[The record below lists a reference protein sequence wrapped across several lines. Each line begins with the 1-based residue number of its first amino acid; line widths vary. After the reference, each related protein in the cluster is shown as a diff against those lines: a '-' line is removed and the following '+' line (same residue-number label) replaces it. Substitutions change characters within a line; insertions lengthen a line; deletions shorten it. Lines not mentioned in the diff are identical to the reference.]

1 MSSKLLPYKTK
12 NQVEAGCDE
21 AGRGCLAGPVVA
33 AAVILPKSFK
43 NELLN
48 DNSPSVVNAA
58 INSVSYI
65 LLPDYIP
72 LLIEKLKRP
81 ETEKSAIS
89 TLKNYG
95 KAALNILSDTLNHEL
110 TDNQTK
116 KNIIEIV
123 GNIGDIESVNT
134 LFSAMENEDY
144 WLQKDILKALNNLR
158 KNYPLLKFDWSRI
171 VKKLYEEVKLELEI
185 ISSLYLQTKIE
196 KKEITDYP
204 TEQENKILLARRNL
218 ISLLESRMDAGLER
232 IFRLLGLKYPPDDM
246 IEIFNS
252 IQSSKQ
258 DLRTNAVDFL
268 DNLLDVNLKKLIIPL
283 IELRI
288 SDKLSKEILAQY
300 KLKIPQETESFE
312 ELLYSK
318 DNQFVLTTIKLIILS
333 EKKELFQVIEKIKET
348 SPYKSIIEKTLSQ
361 YRQK

>member
-1 MSSKLLPYKTK
+1 MQNNIELEKSTLAKVIAIANLSKFYPDL
-12 NQVEAGCDE
+12 N
-21 AGRGCLAGPVVA
+21 
-33 AAVILPKSFK
+33 
-43 NELLN
+43 NLLN
-48 DNSPSVVNAA
+48 DNSRSVANAA

-72 LLIEKLKRP
+72 LLITKLKQP
-81 ETEKSAIS
+81 ETEKAAIS

-95 KAALNILSDTLNHEL
+95 KSALKILADTLNNEE
-110 TDNQTK
+110 TDKQTK

-123 GNIGDIESVNT
+123 GSIEHIESVNI
-134 LFSAMENEDY
+134 LFSAMEKEDY
-144 WLQKDILKALNNLR
+144 WLQKDILKALNNLK

-218 ISLLESRMDAGLER
+218 ISLLEGRMDAGLER
-232 IFRLLGLKYPPDDM
+232 IFRLLGLKYPPEDM

-318 DNQFVLTTIKLIILS
+318 DNQLVLATIKLIILS
-333 EKKELFQVIEKIKET
+333 GNKELFSVIDKIKET
-348 SPYKSIIEKTLSQ
+348 SPHKSIIEKALSG
-361 YRQK
+361 YRQN